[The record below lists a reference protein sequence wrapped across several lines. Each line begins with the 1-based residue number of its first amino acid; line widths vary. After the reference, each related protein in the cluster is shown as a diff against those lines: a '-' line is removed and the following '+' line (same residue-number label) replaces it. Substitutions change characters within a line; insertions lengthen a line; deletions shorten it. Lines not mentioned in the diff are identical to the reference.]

1 MGADMVDVGTALNRL
16 CSLYNIKIND
26 VGGIYNLNLKDISSK
41 IQCSFD
47 SFSQSRFSIRDFGDS
62 PLEVE
67 KVCAALKLCERTP
80 SACNRQS
87 WRVHVYTENNLVAKM
102 FELQGGSKGFNKQMQ
117 CAILV
122 CGDLRNYGFYE
133 QNLPFVDGGLY
144 AMKQE
149 MRIPSY
155 EVPVLLI
162 GVGTFKDDYK
172 VAVSHRYMYK
182 DYVKFNQ

>member
-1 MGADMVDVGTALNRL
+1 MFFVQ
-16 CSLYNIKIND
+16 YKIND

-87 WRVHVYTENNLVAKM
+87 WRVHVYTENNW
-102 FELQGGSKGFNKQMQ
+102 LQNVRIARWKQ
-117 CAILV
+117 
-122 CGDLRNYGFYE
+122 
-133 QNLPFVDGGLY
+133 
-144 AMKQE
+144 
-149 MRIPSY
+149 
-155 EVPVLLI
+155 
-162 GVGTFKDDYK
+162 GV
-172 VAVSHRYMYK
+172 
-182 DYVKFNQ
+182 